1 MGLRPSVRNES
12 SNNSTNARH
21 EFNNEKAT
29 NMNSNNNKSN
39 ISESTAQPSSSSSST
54 TTSSPPQREAWT
66 VRGQL
71 LLNFHHVISR
81 AINSPEMVRK
91 CSEIAQDMSRKET
104 NKNDTVALQQQQQQQ
119 QQQQHSMA
127 EEYSAEAD
135 LIVSNKEQRDALVRN
150 KSIAVGVCSFVALR
164 SGRGLSSFIR
174 KAIAKRS
181 ASYKFDKLPSSSWSA
196 NNQTAH
202 HLTQSTVTT
211 SRIANQQ
218 LQQQPTTLRKV
229 FNLSIDLS
237 ISTTLTFLSASYIF
251 IPRPSSYIDDMAQL
265 PLVPGKSL
273 YAEMVCPSLVK
284 EYKHVLEQY
293 GGRWPVS
300 LGSSSSS
307 LDTTTTKPQKEQQE
321 KLTQEDVS
329 LNIIRKF
336 VENCTKRDKY
346 ERALLEE
353 RNAFSDGLKGTAT
366 AHNNNNEQDT
376 TVGRLIRRI
385 TGSSRGKDSTSSPP
399 KEGTKRKLGTI
410 SVPDPGVPTDIDVD
424 LDVDVFSLVEDDDDE
439 RGRP

>member
-12 SNNSTNARH
+12 RNNTSTRN
-21 EFNNEKAT
+21 EFNNDDKAT
-29 NMNSNNNKSN
+29 NMNNKSN
-39 ISESTAQPSSSSSST
+39 SSESPAPSSSSSTTT
-54 TTSSPPQREAWT
+54 TTSSPPQREAST

-91 CSEIAQDMSRKET
+91 CSEIAQDMSRNET
-104 NKNDTVALQQQQQQQ
+104 NKKDTIAHQH
-119 QQQQHSMA
+119 QQHPSMA

-135 LIVSNKEQRDALVRN
+135 LIVSNKEHRDALVRN
-150 KSIAVGVCSFVALR
+150 KSIAVGVCTFVALR

-181 ASYKFDKLPSSSWSA
+181 ASYKFDKLPPSSSSA
-196 NNQTAH
+196 NNQTT
-202 HLTQSTVTT
+202 HLAQLTATNRMTH
-211 SRIANQQ
+211 QQ
-218 LQQQPTTLRKV
+218 LQQHPTTLRKV
-229 FNLSIDLS
+229 FNLSIDMS
-237 ISTTLTFLSASYIF
+237 ISTALTFLSASYIF
-251 IPRPSSYIDDMAQL
+251 IPRPSSYIEDMAQL

-307 LDTTTTKPQKEQQE
+307 SSSDTTTKHQEQQE
-321 KLTQEDVS
+321 LTQEDVS

-346 ERALLEE
+346 ERALLQE
-353 RNAFSDGLKGTAT
+353 RNAFSDSLKSTT
-366 AHNNNNEQDT
+366 NNNNETD

-385 TGSSRGKDSTSSPP
+385 TGSRRGDSMPP
-399 KEGTKRKLGTI
+399 SKESTKRKLGTI

-424 LDVDVFSLVEDDDDE
+424 VDVDVWSLVEDDDDE
-439 RGRP
+439 RGACR

>member
-12 SNNSTNARH
+12 SNNTSTRH
-21 EFNNEKAT
+21 EFNNDDKAT
-29 NMNSNNNKSN
+29 IMNNKSN
-39 ISESTAQPSSSSSST
+39 SSESPAPSSSSST
-54 TTSSPPQREAWT
+54 TTTTSSSPPQREAWT

-91 CSEIAQDMSRKET
+91 CSEIAQDMSRNET
-104 NKNDTVALQQQQQQQ
+104 NKKDTIAHQH
-119 QQQQHSMA
+119 QQHPSMV

-135 LIVSNKEQRDALVRN
+135 LIVSNKEHRDALVRN
-150 KSIAVGVCSFVALR
+150 KSIAVGVCTFVALR

-181 ASYKFDKLPSSSWSA
+181 ASYKFDKLPPSSSSA
-196 NNQTAH
+196 NNQTT
-202 HLTQSTVTT
+202 HLAQLTATNRMTHK
-211 SRIANQQ
+211 Q

-229 FNLSIDLS
+229 LNLSIDMS
-237 ISTTLTFLSASYIF
+237 ISTALTFLSASYIF
-251 IPRPSSYIDDMAQL
+251 IPRPSSYIEDMAQL

-307 LDTTTTKPQKEQQE
+307 FSTPSDTTTKPGEQQE
-321 KLTQEDVS
+321 LTQEDVS

-346 ERALLEE
+346 ERALLQE
-353 RNAFSDGLKGTAT
+353 RNAFSDSLKSTT
-366 AHNNNNEQDT
+366 NNNNETD

-385 TGSSRGKDSTSSPP
+385 TGSRRGDSMPP
-399 KEGTKRKLGTI
+399 SKESTKRKLGTI
-410 SVPDPGVPTDIDVD
+410 SVPDPGVPTDIYV
-424 LDVDVFSLVEDDDDE
+424 DVDVDVWSLVEDDDDE
-439 RGRP
+439 RRACR

>member
-12 SNNSTNARH
+12 SNNTSTRH
-21 EFNNEKAT
+21 EFNNDDKAT
-29 NMNSNNNKSN
+29 NMNNKSN
-39 ISESTAQPSSSSSST
+39 SSESPAPSSSSST
-54 TTSSPPQREAWT
+54 TTTTSSSPPQREAWT

-91 CSEIAQDMSRKET
+91 CSEIAQDMSRNEET
-104 NKNDTVALQQQQQQQ
+104 NKKL
-119 QQQQHSMA
+119 SMA

-135 LIVSNKEQRDALVRN
+135 LIVSNKEHRDALVRN

-181 ASYKFDKLPSSSWSA
+181 ASYKFDKLPSSSSGSA
-196 NNQTAH
+196 NNQTT
-202 HLTQSTVTT
+202 HLAPSTTT
-211 SRIANQQ
+211 NRITHQQ
-218 LQQQPTTLRKV
+218 LQQHPTTLRKV
-229 FNLSIDLS
+229 FNLSIDMS
-237 ISTTLTFLSASYIF
+237 ISTALTFLSASYIF
-251 IPRPSSYIDDMAQL
+251 IPRPSSYIEDMAQL

-307 LDTTTTKPQKEQQE
+307 SSSDTTTKHQEQQE
-321 KLTQEDVS
+321 LTQEDVS

-346 ERALLEE
+346 ERALLQE
-353 RNAFSDGLKGTAT
+353 RNAFSDSLKSTT
-366 AHNNNNEQDT
+366 NNNNETD

-385 TGSSRGKDSTSSPP
+385 TGSRRGDSMPP
-399 KEGTKRKLGTI
+399 SKESTKRKLGTI

-424 LDVDVFSLVEDDDDE
+424 VDVDVWSLVEDDDDE
-439 RGRP
+439 RRACR

>member
-12 SNNSTNARH
+12 SNNTSTRH
-21 EFNNEKAT
+21 EFNNDDKAT
-29 NMNSNNNKSN
+29 NMNNKSN
-39 ISESTAQPSSSSSST
+39 SSESPAPSSSSSTTT

-91 CSEIAQDMSRKET
+91 CSEIAQDMSRNET
-104 NKNDTVALQQQQQQQ
+104 NKKDTIAHQH
-119 QQQQHSMA
+119 QQHPSMA

-135 LIVSNKEQRDALVRN
+135 LIVSNKEHRDALVRN

-181 ASYKFDKLPSSSWSA
+181 ASYKFDKLPSSSSGSA
-196 NNQTAH
+196 NNQNVNYSAPSTATNRMTH
-202 HLTQSTVTT
+202 
-211 SRIANQQ
+211 QQ
-218 LQQQPTTLRKV
+218 LQQHPTTLRKV
-229 FNLSIDLS
+229 FNLSIDMS
-237 ISTTLTFLSASYIF
+237 ISTALTFLSASYIF
-251 IPRPSSYIDDMAQL
+251 IPRPSSYIEDMAQL

-307 LDTTTTKPQKEQQE
+307 FSTPSDTTTKPGEQQE
-321 KLTQEDVS
+321 LTQEDVS

-346 ERALLEE
+346 ERALLQE
-353 RNAFSDGLKGTAT
+353 RNAFSDSLKGTT
-366 AHNNNNEQDT
+366 NNNNETD

-385 TGSSRGKDSTSSPP
+385 TGSRRGDSMPP
-399 KEGTKRKLGTI
+399 SKESTKRKLGTI

-424 LDVDVFSLVEDDDDE
+424 VDVDVWSLVEDDDDE
-439 RGRP
+439 RRACR